1 MVFVLWWI
9 HMDKVKNTNI
19 QLLVVVTYTNT
30 QQFLII
36 FSPVFIT
43 HPFFYLFIIIITP
56 LQTRYFL
63 FYVMCCHNFDH
74 LDFWGGSAWVVK
86 SLGYP
91 RGGKLTQNKFKNL
104 PHLQLET
111 SEAVFFSGWKWRKNV
126 LNWSKLVKN
135 GQTLRFSFTS
145 RNRDFSIINSFKTV
159 EALRFSENSYKIW
172 F

>member
-1 MVFVLWWI
+1 ML
-9 HMDKVKNTNI
+9 HQAN
-19 QLLVVVTYTNT
+19 LAGLTYTYIGFCFVVDSYRYNRKYRYPVIKGGKT
-30 QQFLII
+30 HNYIIFLII

-43 HPFFYLFIIIITP
+43 HPFFIYLSLSSPP

-63 FYVMCCHNFDH
+63 FYFMCCHNFDH

-126 LNWSKLVKN
+126 LNWSKMAKRCVFPSLLEIA
-135 GQTLRFSFTS
+135 TFRL
-145 RNRDFSIINSFKTV
+145 
-159 EALRFSENSYKIW
+159 
-172 F
+172 